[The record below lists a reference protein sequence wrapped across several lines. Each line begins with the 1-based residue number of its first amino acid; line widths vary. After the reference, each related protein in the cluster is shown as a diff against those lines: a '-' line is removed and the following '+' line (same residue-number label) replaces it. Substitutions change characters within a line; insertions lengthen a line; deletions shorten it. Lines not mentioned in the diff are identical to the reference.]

1 MSKQDKSKQLVA
13 RFAEKYGVD
22 GGKLFQTLKATA
34 FKPKGYNLA
43 PATDAQMM
51 GLLIVADQYGLNPFT
66 REIYAFPGPGG
77 EITPVVSVDGWS
89 RILNEN
95 PQLNG
100 VEFVYSDQTITM
112 PGAKPC
118 PEWIEVTIHRKDRS
132 HPTKVREYLDETYQP
147 QRSTFAGPWQTH
159 TKRMLRHKALIQG
172 ARVAFGFAGIYEAD
186 EAERIRDMGEV
197 SRPAVQP
204 AAQHQ
209 FASDEDV
216 IDAQIIYP
224 ELSDEEK
231 GQMKELLARLVAR
244 AEAAGAWGAAREY
257 AEGRFKEG
265 ALQYALEVI
274 GQAEAKAGV
283 GETDDAAKVEAETAE
298 TAETVETAE
307 TGAA

>member
-13 RFAEKYGVD
+13 RFADKYGVD

-34 FKPKGYNLA
+34 FKPKGYNL
-43 PATDAQMM
+43 PTATDAQMM

-66 REIYAFPGPGG
+66 REIYAFPGPDG

-95 PQLNG
+95 PQFNG
-100 VEFVYSDQTITM
+100 VEFVYSDQIVTM
-112 PGAKPC
+112 PNAKPC
-118 PEWIEVTIHRKDRS
+118 PEWIEVIIHRKDRS

-147 QRSTFAGPWQTH
+147 QRGKYPGPWQTH
-159 TKRMLRHKALIQG
+159 TKRMLRHKTLIQG

-197 SRPAVQP
+197 EVKVNNRPAAQQ

-216 IDAQIIYP
+216 IDAQIVYP
-224 ELSDEEK
+224 EISDEEK
-231 GQMKELLARLVAR
+231 EAMNELLARLVAR

-257 AEGRFKEG
+257 VEGRFKEG

-274 GQAEAKAGV
+274 GQAEAKAG
-283 GETDDAAKVEAETAE
+283 ETDDAAKVEAETAE
-298 TAETVETAE
+298 TKKVD
-307 TGAA
+307 AA

>member
-1 MSKQDKSKQLVA
+1 MSKQDKSTQLVA
-13 RFAEKYGVD
+13 RFAGKYGVD

-95 PQLNG
+95 PEFNG

-112 PGAKPC
+112 PNAKPC
-118 PEWIEVTIHRKDRS
+118 PEWIEVIIHRKDRS

-147 QRSTFAGPWQTH
+147 QRKHPGPWQSH

-197 SRPAVQP
+197 EVNNRPAAQQAAQQ

-209 FASDEDV
+209 SASDEDV
-216 IDAQIIYP
+216 IDAQIVYP
-224 ELSDEEK
+224 EISDEEK
-231 GQMKELLARLVAR
+231 EAMNELLARLVAR
-244 AEAAGAWGAAREY
+244 AEDAGAWGAAREY

-274 GQAEAKAGV
+274 GQAEAKAG
-283 GETDDAAKVEAETAE
+283 ETDDAAKEEAETKK
-298 TAETVETAE
+298 VD
-307 TGAA
+307 AA